1 MAIKKIMQMIG
12 PLTKMGKWIQSSP
25 LFPIKMVYTWLIN
38 NKAKSKIQKIKNNLL
53 KKTPDNI
60 ETKP

>member
-12 PLTKMGKWIQSSP
+12 PLTKMGKWIQSWP

-38 NKAKSKIQKIKNNLL
+38 NKPKSKIQKIKNNLL

>member
-1 MAIKKIMQMIG
+1 MAIKKIMQMSG
-12 PLTKMGKWIQSSP
+12 PLTKMGKWIQSRP

-53 KKTPDNI
+53 KKPPDNI